1 MLLDFA
7 EESRYFKT
15 SQFLIFF
22 YNFRGKNC
30 HGCLLFNYLP
40 VLRSSPRYK
49 EKEQQQQ
56 ATTKPSKPEETT
68 CQAKLG

>member
-1 MLLDFA
+1 M
-7 EESRYFKT
+7 
-15 SQFLIFF
+15 
-22 YNFRGKNC
+22 GKHC
-30 HGCLLFNYLP
+30 HGCLLFNSLS

-49 EKEQQQQ
+49 EKGQQQQ